1 MESKKTKILYMV
13 TKGNMGGAQR
23 YVYDLAT
30 NLNKKDFD
38 ITVAVGAGNELVKKL
53 SDAGIKTIRFG
64 LLQRNINPF
73 KDIATFFTIIS
84 VLRRERPDILHLN
97 SSKIGAM
104 GALAG
109 RIVGIKKVIF
119 TGHGWAFNEDRNIFS
134 RLIILFIH
142 WLTIILCHKTIAV
155 SERIKNQILLFPFSE
170 NKIVQIY
177 NGIEDIS
184 FLSRDASQKEL
195 APECSQQIWIG
206 SVSELHKNKG
216 LDFLIQAYASVSKD
230 YPDTAVIIIGEGEER
245 KNLEK
250 LAKSLNLEN
259 KVYLVGFKPNA
270 EKFLKAFDILT
281 LTSRTEAFPY
291 VVLEAGLAGLPIIA
305 SRVGGIPEVISN
317 KENGMLI
324 EPKNVFDIEYSLHEL
339 LQGEVKRKILGERL
353 KKDIETKFK
362 LNTMIEKTVALYK

>member
-1 MESKKTKILYMV
+1 MV
-13 TKGNMGGAQR
+13 TKGNLGGAQR
-23 YVYDLAT
+23 YVFDMAT
-30 NLNKKDFD
+30 HLDKSNFD
-38 ITVAVGAGNELVKKL
+38 ITVAVGIGKDLVDKL
-53 SDAGIKTIRFG
+53 SKAGIKTIRFG
-64 LLQRNINPF
+64 LLQRNVNPF
-73 KDIATFFTIIS
+73 KDVATFFTIIS

-109 RIVGIKKVIF
+109 RIVGIKKIIF

-142 WLTIILCHKTIAV
+142 WLTILLCHKTIAV

-170 NKIVQIY
+170 DKIVQIY
-177 NGIEDIS
+177 NGIEDVY
-184 FLSRDASQKEL
+184 FLDKNASRKALS
-195 APECSQQIWIG
+195 PECSEHVWIG

-216 LDFLIQAYASVSKD
+216 LDFLIRAYASVSKD
-230 YPDTAVIIIGEGEER
+230 FPDTVIIIIGEGEER

-250 LAKSLNLEN
+250 LIKGLGLEK
-259 KVYLVGFKPNA
+259 KVYLIGFKPDA
-270 EKFLKAFDILT
+270 ERLLKAFDILT

-291 VVLEAGLAGLPIIA
+291 VVLEAGLAGIPIIA

-317 KENGMLI
+317 KKNGMLV
-324 EPKNVFDIEYSLHEL
+324 EPKNVFDIEYSLREL
-339 LQGEVKRKILGERL
+339 LQSEHKRKILGDQL

-362 LNTMIEKTVALYK
+362 LSTMVEKTIALYKEKKKV